1 MAELNAKFVTKTVL
15 PRVLKATVWGTFTFV
30 MVYYLPLMLI
40 PQDIAQ
46 NILPFDFTAQLFDFA
61 VIIVFFAVVGQLF
74 SGTVIGCGFGIARA
88 LVIIAYFFVV
98 LEGGVFS
105 VTLPISEVTVNLI
118 LDISILLLMIVSV
131 NLLSIAKNLFEA
143 ITLLTEKST
152 RIDLT

>member
-1 MAELNAKFVTKTVL
+1 MAELNAKLIMKTVI

-40 PQDIAQ
+40 PKDIPQ
-46 NILPFDFTAQLFDFA
+46 NIIPFDYTAQLFDFA
-61 VIIVFFAVVGQLF
+61 MISIFFAVVGQLF

-88 LVIIAYFFVV
+88 IVIIAYFFVV
-98 LEGGVFS
+98 SDGGIFS
-105 VTLPISEVTVNLI
+105 VTLPISEITVNLT
-118 LDISILLLMIVSV
+118 LDITIILLMIVSV

-152 RIDLT
+152 NIDLT